1 MFRHGDCF
9 VNRAGRVTF
18 HWLACSAYIIIFQ
31 YSDFF
36 LPHLSFRLAEWINT
50 LARIDPSLPLQRHD
64 WEIST
69 TVFAISSASVKD
81 AEIKREYVE
90 GDDNS
95 LCISTRSLSTFI
107 CLPLLPR
114 TRDKWHT
121 YLLLWIKCHE
131 IIIPLEKS
139 DCLIGVD
146 CLLLVIKRS
155 LLV

>member
-1 MFRHGDCF
+1 MGI
-9 VNRAGRVTF
+9 VSWTVQAGSRFTG
-18 HWLACSAYIIIFQ
+18 WLAVRTSLFFGIAIFSATPFI
-31 YSDFF
+31 
-36 LPHLSFRLAEWINT
+36 RLAEWINT

-107 CLPLLPR
+107 CLSLLPR

-121 YLLLWIKCHE
+121 YLLLWRKCHE

-139 DCLIGVD
+139 DCLIAVD